1 MFLGLTFMQ
10 SYQEFKIVIQYS
22 NNQDRERRVNEVKDQ
37 FIYYFDEIVRTLV
50 NEDDPDIIMMREN
63 LLAWYQIIR
72 SFVIDA

>member
-1 MFLGLTFMQ
+1 MQ